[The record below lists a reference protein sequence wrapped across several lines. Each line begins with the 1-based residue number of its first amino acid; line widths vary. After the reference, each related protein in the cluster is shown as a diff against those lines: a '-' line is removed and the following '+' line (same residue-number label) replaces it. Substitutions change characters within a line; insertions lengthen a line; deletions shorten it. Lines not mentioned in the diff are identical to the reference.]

1 MRKTPILVVGGT
13 GKTGRRVAEKLAEKG
28 HPVRA
33 TSRSGPFHFDWAEP
47 ARVGSLLDDV
57 QAAYV
62 TFHPDLALPGADRA
76 IAAFIRAAVERGVRH
91 LVLLSGR
98 GEAEAQVSEEIVQR
112 SGANW
117 TILRAN
123 WFAQNFSET
132 AFRDG
137 LLASE
142 LALPI
147 GDVPEPFVDA
157 EDVADVA
164 VAALT
169 EIGHAGK
176 IYELSGPRAL
186 TFADA
191 VAEIARA
198 TGRDLR
204 FSEVPFP
211 AFAEALRAQQMPE
224 EMLVL
229 LDYLFGTVLDGRN
242 SIPAN
247 GVQQAL
253 GRPPR
258 DFADFARDAAAS
270 GVWEPEAAR
279 RAS

>member
-1 MRKTPILVVGGT
+1 MSKHPILVVGGT
-13 GKTGRRVAEKLAEKG
+13 GKTGRRVAGKLAKKG

-33 TSRSGPFHFDWAEP
+33 TSRSGPFNFDWAEP
-47 ARVGSLLDDV
+47 ARAGNLFDDV
-57 QAAYV
+57 QSAYV

-76 IAAFIRAAVERGVRH
+76 IAAFTRAAVERGVRH

-98 GEAEAQVSEEIVQR
+98 GEAEAQASERIVQ
-112 SGANW
+112 SAGADW

-132 AFRDG
+132 AFRDE
-137 LLASE
+137 LLAGE

-147 GDVPEPFVDA
+147 GNVPEPFVDA

-186 TFADA
+186 TFAEA
-191 VAEIARA
+191 VAEIALA
-198 TGRDLR
+198 AGRDMR
-204 FSEVPFP
+204 FSQAPFP
-211 AFAEALRAQQMPE
+211 VFAEALRAQHMPE
-224 EMLVL
+224 EMIAL

-247 GVQQAL
+247 GVQQVL
-253 GRPPR
+253 GRSPR
-258 DFADFARDAAAS
+258 DFADYARDAVSAGAFRPA
-270 GVWEPEAAR
+270 PEL
-279 RAS
+279 